1 MKFIKKNIK
10 KIIPATLVFTLMISN
25 VTIPSSGNLNLSS
38 TVYAASYT
46 GSKPPL
52 GKCVAKGKLYK
63 GNKHA
68 NYRNASAAAAALA
81 SIMGVPIKTAINLGS
96 KMYSCLKLIGDGKVY
111 YTRQQYTNA
120 QGDLYYYKYTYYKKQ
135 NYTGQI
141 GVVYSHLYSK
151 WP

>member
-1 MKFIKKNIK
+1 M
-10 KIIPATLVFTLMISN
+10 
-25 VTIPSSGNLNLSS
+25 
-38 TVYAASYT
+38 
-46 GSKPPL
+46 
-52 GKCVAKGKLYK
+52 
-63 GNKHA
+63 
-68 NYRNASAAAAALA
+68 SAAAALG
-81 SIMGVPIKTAINLGS
+81 SIIGISTKTAINLAS
-96 KMYSCLKLIGDGKVY
+96 KMYSGLKLTGDGKVY